1 MATILE
7 VIKSLDPNDASL
19 WTSDGLPKL
28 DKLSLAL
35 GSNVTRSEV
44 NAVAFGLT
52 KDNVATWVAPA
63 SKEAEPTEA
72 EPVVDIDTQNAQLRD
87 EIKNL
92 SDAYSDKRAA
102 LFALQAEIDTLGAD
116 IAKAHVKIVEQED
129 PHLFT
134 KTIQG
139 MFAAEDEARKEGI
152 LAYINEIDRRN
163 KPYAEAV
170 TV

>member
-1 MATILE
+1 MATLLE
-7 VIKSLDPNDASL
+7 TIKTLDPNDATL

-35 GSNVTRSEV
+35 GSNVTRTEV

-63 SKEAEPTEA
+63 SKEPVVEAA

-87 EIKNL
+87 EIKTL
-92 SDAYSDKRAA
+92 SDTYSEKKA
-102 LFALQAEIDTLGAD
+102 LAMSLQKELDDLGAN
-116 IAKAHVKIVEQED
+116 ISSAHGKLIDATD
-129 PHLFT
+129 PHLFN
-134 KTIQG
+134 KSIQG
-139 MFAAEDEARKEGI
+139 MFAAEDYARNEGL
-152 LAYINEIDRRN
+152 LAINAIDRKS

-170 TV
+170 AL

>member
-1 MATILE
+1 MATLLE
-7 VIKSLDPNDASL
+7 TIKTLDPNDATL

-35 GSNVTRSEV
+35 GSNVTRTEV

-63 SKEAEPTEA
+63 SKEPVVEAA
-72 EPVVDIDTQNAQLRD
+72 EPVVDIDTQNAALRD
-87 EIKNL
+87 EIKTL
-92 SDAYSDKRAA
+92 SDSYSDKRAA
-102 LFALQAEIDTLGAD
+102 MLALQAELDALGGD

-129 PHLFT
+129 PHLFN
-134 KTIQG
+134 KSVQG
-139 MFAAEDEARKEGI
+139 MFAAEDAARKEGI
-152 LAYINEIDRRN
+152 LAYVNEIDRRN

-170 TV
+170 TL